1 MELEARNMNPQ
12 RISIARVPQ
21 VIVQCPNLSNYSK
34 LHGVAG
40 VSHVCVSQGT
50 PMTESSARGDCQIG
64 WKAEQNTKKC
74 HVQHHLVPQLHI
86 QF

>member
-40 VSHVCVSQGT
+40 VSHMCVMPGNSY
-50 PMTESSARGDCQIG
+50 D
-64 WKAEQNTKKC
+64 
-74 HVQHHLVPQLHI
+74 
-86 QF
+86 